1 MSHQIFFLKIVFSN
15 RKFFCH
21 KFWKK
26 IVTFLQLWKKLM
38 HKNAIKMVGRVI
50 FLENSE
56 FFDKNLAENLCFSR
70 VLRLFASC
78 FSCYF
83 GSTFVFFKKKFL
95 ATLVSVPHF
104 DQFWSDGWFSFWYDY
119 QKIEKNQSRNSSWI
133 FYFAF
138 NYAWLD
144 KQKWGWKI

>member
-1 MSHQIFFLKIVFSN
+1 MWFLIKNFSVKSFGK
-15 RKFFCH
+15 KF
-21 KFWKK
+21 
-26 IVTFLQLWKKLM
+26 VTFLQLWKKLM

-95 ATLVSVPHF
+95 GTLIINKRNETNARS
-104 DQFWSDGWFSFWYDY
+104 
-119 QKIEKNQSRNSSWI
+119 NSSETI
-133 FYFAF
+133 LETLAR
-138 NYAWLD
+138 NKQTIT
-144 KQKWGWKI
+144 KQKQLIFSLFFQIDRRRSWSSF